1 MAAPPDDDL
10 QEIRR
15 RGQLLLD
22 SINEQLRALSAR
34 EYPTDSPRQF
44 ITYLQRLV
52 VGLSALLVETDN
64 ADWGKLVCQFSKD
77 VASHIRFLESASYP
91 RIPWALIKP
100 MEELITA
107 IVPGSRIVLRSQWLW
122 NYKIR
127 PISELY
133 KKSLDALPHKYFQ
146 TSVYAPTHRIWN
158 VVSLPRVDSGNILMH
173 VILGHEVGHRIAE
186 QFLER
191 LDSDKATSDA
201 IAKKIRD
208 SIGDATWADPDIG
221 KLGPMRMLAFKGRLY
236 KIIDS
241 MRIGALQELISD
253 SVALHVFGPSFLFAI
268 YEASL
273 DASLDGLPQSPQYH
287 PQWRYRYRFVME
299 EFARRRYG
307 DLLASIDGS
316 DVARAVR
323 DACIKR
329 IEQIRALTASSSDKV
344 ARDNDEFAKRA
355 YPLVED
361 VLTDVPDFVAGQ
373 VKAVAFNSGRFK
385 AKLEEALRLLALGI
399 PPAVRD
405 PHGGDF
411 RYAILAGWC
420 YKSARLPIPMDRPEP
435 WTIEDDV
442 TLGRLIHKAL
452 EYRITTEE
460 YDVWKKGRSKR

>member
-52 VGLSALLVETDN
+52 VGLSALFVETDN

-173 VILGHEVGHRIAE
+173 VILGHEVGHRIAAD
-186 QFLER
+186 R
-191 LDSDKATSDA
+191 LDA
-201 IAKKIRD
+201 
-208 SIGDATWADPDIG
+208 
-221 KLGPMRMLAFKGRLY
+221 
-236 KIIDS
+236 
-241 MRIGALQELISD
+241 
-253 SVALHVFGPSFLFAI
+253 
-268 YEASL
+268 
-273 DASLDGLPQSPQYH
+273 
-287 PQWRYRYRFVME
+287 
-299 EFARRRYG
+299 
-307 DLLASIDGS
+307 
-316 DVARAVR
+316 
-323 DACIKR
+323 
-329 IEQIRALTASSSDKV
+329 
-344 ARDNDEFAKRA
+344 
-355 YPLVED
+355 
-361 VLTDVPDFVAGQ
+361 
-373 VKAVAFNSGRFK
+373 
-385 AKLEEALRLLALGI
+385 
-399 PPAVRD
+399 
-405 PHGGDF
+405 
-411 RYAILAGWC
+411 
-420 YKSARLPIPMDRPEP
+420 
-435 WTIEDDV
+435 
-442 TLGRLIHKAL
+442 
-452 EYRITTEE
+452 
-460 YDVWKKGRSKR
+460 